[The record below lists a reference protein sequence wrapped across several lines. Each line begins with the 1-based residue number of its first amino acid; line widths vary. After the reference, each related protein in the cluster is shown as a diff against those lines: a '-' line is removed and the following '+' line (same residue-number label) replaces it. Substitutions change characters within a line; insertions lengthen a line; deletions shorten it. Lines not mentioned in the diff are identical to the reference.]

1 MLDYIKFP
9 VDKGVVIAEVVPGS
23 PADKAGLKGGDRIIY
38 VDSTQII
45 VGGDIITKIDGKPVE
60 SMEELRSEIQKRK
73 VGDTVVITYI
83 RSGKEY
89 TVKIQLEA
97 MPDNLSG

>member
-1 MLDYIKFP
+1 
-9 VDKGVVIAEVVPGS
+9 
-23 PADKAGLKGGDRIIY
+23 
-38 VDSTQII
+38 
-45 VGGDIITKIDGKPVE
+45 
-60 SMEELRSEIQKRK
+60 MEELRSEIQKRK